1 MIEQYEI
8 EPERLKLEIT
18 ETTLMSDFKE
28 NMEILGKLQA
38 YGFQIEID
46 DFGSG
51 YSSLNMLRNI
61 KANVLKIDRDFL
73 VATEN
78 EVRDQDILQSI
89 VVLAEK
95 IGMSVIV
102 EGVETKKQLEMLISM
117 GCRLFQGYYFS
128 KPLSVEK
135 FEEAFL
141 NSNQREF

>member
-1 MIEQYEI
+1 M
-8 EPERLKLEIT
+8 
-18 ETTLMSDFKE
+18 
-28 NMEILGKLQA
+28 
-38 YGFQIEID
+38 
-46 DFGSG
+46 
-51 YSSLNMLRNI
+51 NMLRNI